1 MADFL
6 ICILLEVA
14 EFIEELLVGSLTIR
28 ELLFKLVVS
37 VIEFISP
44 FCQMSCF
51 CLIDIDQVL
60 FDHFKILCIS
70 SLEVLDLS
78 GILLIKLH
86 FEIIVGVQDA
96 IHVLF
101 GLFLSFKE
109 RLLSAIKLIIQSLHL
124 VHQSTILTLQKVL
137 VLRKEINLTA
147 ELLGPSLDFILA
159 ILKLDK
165 LIFQHFVV

>member
-1 MADFL
+1 
-6 ICILLEVA
+6 
-14 EFIEELLVGSLTIR
+14 
-28 ELLFKLVVS
+28 
-37 VIEFISP
+37 
-44 FCQMSCF
+44 
-51 CLIDIDQVL
+51 
-60 FDHFKILCIS
+60 
-70 SLEVLDLS
+70 
-78 GILLIKLH
+78 LLIKLH

-137 VLRKEINLTA
+137 VLSKEINLTA
-147 ELLGPSLDFILA
+147 ELLSPSLDFILA
-159 ILKLDK
+159 ILKLDE